1 MRNQRMRNQ
10 RTYKG
15 STPCP
20 CDDCTHHDY
29 CQKTHMSCKVS
40 RYWETMGNVLMKKEI
55 PVDRTPDIRL
65 VFRNSNK
72 GNIT

>member
-1 MRNQRMRNQ
+1 
-10 RTYKG
+10 
-15 STPCP
+15 
-20 CDDCTHHDY
+20 
-29 CQKTHMSCKVS
+29 MSVI
-40 RYWETMGNVLMKKEI
+40 YNVLMKKEI

>member
-1 MRNQRMRNQ
+1 
-10 RTYKG
+10 
-15 STPCP
+15 
-20 CDDCTHHDY
+20 
-29 CQKTHMSCKVS
+29 MSCKVS